1 MISRIILAA
10 PLALCLVTPAFA
22 HAHLKMANP
31 AEGETVAAPKQISM
45 EFSEKL
51 ESGLSGASVTDAA
64 GHEVNSGP
72 ASVKDMGVTV
82 PVPALKPGVYH
93 VSWHAV
99 SVDTHRTEGS
109 YSFTVR
115 P

>member
-1 MISRIILAA
+1 MTSRLALA
-10 PLALCLVTPAFA
+10 LPLALFLITPAFA
-22 HAHLKMANP
+22 HAHLKQANP
-31 AEGETVAAPKQISM
+31 ADGETVGAPKQISL

-51 ESGLSGASVTDAA
+51 EPKFSGASITDAA

-72 ASVKDMGVTV
+72 ANVKNAGMTIA
-82 PVPALKPGVYH
+82 VPALKPGVYH

-99 SVDTHRTEGS
+99 SVDTHRTEGN